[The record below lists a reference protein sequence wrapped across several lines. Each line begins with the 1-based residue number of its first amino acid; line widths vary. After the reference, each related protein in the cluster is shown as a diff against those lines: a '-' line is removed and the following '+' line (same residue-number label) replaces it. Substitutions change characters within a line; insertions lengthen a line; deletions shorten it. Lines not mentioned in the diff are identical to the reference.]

1 MLTLDQI
8 LQSIPHGDKITEDQK
23 AHALSQSLV
32 PDANGVWPSHE
43 GYIATYDVF
52 YAALSLVD
60 LMEAQPAV
68 TQASSEGTSVST
80 TAVDWSKIRK
90 WLASGSVVAG
100 NQLAFTVI
108 PLPYDPGVSVYTDVT
123 AEVDSRGFDSDYS

>member
-1 MLTLDQI
+1 MTLDQI
-8 LQSIPHGDKITEDQK
+8 LQSIPYGDKITEDQK
-23 AHALSQSLV
+23 AHALSKSLI
-32 PDANGVWPSHE
+32 PDSNGVWPGHA
-43 GYIATYDVF
+43 GYVNTYDVF

-60 LMEAQPAV
+60 LLEAQPAV

-90 WLASGSVVAG
+90 WLASGSSIAG
-100 NQLAFTVI
+100 NQPAFTVI

-123 AEVDSRGFDSDYS
+123 TEVDSRGFDSDYS